1 MRSVPRRLRLA
12 SQAAIVPALLA
23 FWGITLLTRNTS
35 PRRPAMDNS
44 AVDNWYD
51 SGRRTGSW
59 TPYVNNRD
67 VNNTL
72 VPKDAWPAEA
82 RTVIDRSGIEPEKH

>member
-1 MRSVPRRLRLA
+1 
-12 SQAAIVPALLA
+12 
-23 FWGITLLTRNTS
+23 
-35 PRRPAMDNS
+35 MDNS